1 MDASS
6 AVAGST
12 LTVVLDG
19 NLLVANGTAIY
30 YWSPAVVVSRGNNTL
45 KLNGADVTG
54 PALTSMAGL

>member
-1 MDASS
+1 M
-6 AVAGST
+6 AGST